1 MRIHDPRKAFTQTKH
16 KAGNRWR
23 KFNKRGAK
31 THKSKLKK

>member
-1 MRIHDPRKAFTQTKH
+1 MRAHDPNNHLTQTKH

-31 THKSKLKK
+31 SHKSKAAK